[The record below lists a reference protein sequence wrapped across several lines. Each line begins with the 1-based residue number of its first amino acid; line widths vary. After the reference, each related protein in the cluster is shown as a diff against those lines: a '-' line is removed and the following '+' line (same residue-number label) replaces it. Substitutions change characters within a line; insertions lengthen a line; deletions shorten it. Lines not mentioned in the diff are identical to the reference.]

1 MMIAALCCVCTVGC
15 QAHQRLLCA
24 TRDPRGTVVVRTGA
38 GSASADYDVS
48 VLQQPPSVTSVTP
61 PSWSTTNET
70 LIVIL
75 GDRCVGAKIA
85 EWLVFGVYGCAH
97 EHGVLSH
104 GP

>member
-1 MMIAALCCVCTVGC
+1 MVTLRCVCAVGY

-70 LIVIL
+70 LIVIA
-75 GDRCVGAKIA
+75 GDRCVRVVAA
-85 EWLVFGVYGCAH
+85 ERFEFGVHGCAH
-97 EHGVLSH
+97 EHGVLAN

>member
-1 MMIAALCCVCTVGC
+1 MIAALRCVCAVGC

-70 LIVIL
+70 LIVIV
-75 GDRCVGAKIA
+75 GVRCVRVNAA
-85 EWLVFGVYGCAH
+85 ERFEFGVLGCAH
-97 EHGVLSH
+97 EHGVLAN

>member
-1 MMIAALCCVCTVGC
+1 MIAAQCCVCAVGC
-15 QAHQRLLCA
+15 QPHQRLLCA
-24 TRDPRGTVVVRTGA
+24 TRDPRGSVVVRTGA

-70 LIVIL
+70 LIVIA
-75 GDRCVGAKIA
+75 GDRCVITV
-85 EWLVFGVYGCAH
+85 ERFEFGVQECAH
-97 EHGVLSH
+97 ERGVLAH

>member
-1 MMIAALCCVCTVGC
+1 MVTLRCDCVVGC
-15 QAHQRLLCA
+15 QAHQRLLCV

-70 LIVIL
+70 LIVIA
-75 GDRCVGAKIA
+75 GDRCVRAVVT
-85 EWLVFGVYGCAH
+85 E
-97 EHGVLSH
+97 
-104 GP
+104 